1 MAVTV
6 KKITLWRGRIDNRP
20 GALASVLEP
29 LVAAKADLQVLM
41 GYHEPGQSES
51 VVELYPVS
59 GSKASAAARGAGLG
73 AATQPSLLVS
83 GDNGP
88 GIGRRIARALGEA
101 GINISFLVAQATGRK
116 YSMVFGF
123 ESEKDAASAAKLIK
137 KAASARR

>member
-6 KKITLWRGRIDNRP
+6 KKIALWRGRIDNQP
-20 GALASVLEP
+20 GALARVLEP
-29 LVAAKADLQVLM
+29 LAAAKGDLQVLM

-51 VVELYPVS
+51 VVEIYPVT
-59 GSKASAAARGAGLG
+59 GSKASAAAKRSGLG
-73 AATQPSLLVS
+73 ASAQPSLLVS

-88 GIGRRIARALGEA
+88 GIGHRIARALGEA
-101 GINISFLVAQATGRK
+101 GININFLVALATGRK

-123 ESEKDAASAAKLIK
+123 DSDGDAASAAKLIK